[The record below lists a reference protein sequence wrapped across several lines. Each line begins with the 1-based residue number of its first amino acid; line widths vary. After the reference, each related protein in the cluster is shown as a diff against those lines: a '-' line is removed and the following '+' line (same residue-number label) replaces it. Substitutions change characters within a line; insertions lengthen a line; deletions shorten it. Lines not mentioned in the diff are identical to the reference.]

1 MNDIPWI
8 HTKDGV
14 KDLKLKIIASG
25 GISII
30 PSLFCKCK
38 ICEERTLLKKLS
50 SLLSEMQTGK
60 ADIILLHILLKL
72 RGNRCII

>member
-38 ICEERTLLKKLS
+38 ICEERTLFKKTILFIVRNADRK
-50 SLLSEMQTGK
+50 SEYYFTAYFIEIKGE
-60 ADIILLHILLKL
+60 
-72 RGNRCII
+72 